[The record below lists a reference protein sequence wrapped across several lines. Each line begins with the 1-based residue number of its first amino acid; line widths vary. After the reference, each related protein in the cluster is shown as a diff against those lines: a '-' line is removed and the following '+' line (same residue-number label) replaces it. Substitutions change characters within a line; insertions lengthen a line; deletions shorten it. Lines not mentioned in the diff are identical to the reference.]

1 MEENNNPQMMP
12 KPDNNLVLAIFST
25 VCCCLPLGIVAIIKA
40 CSVNTLYAAG
50 NYVGA
55 VKAAEEAKK
64 WSNIGI
70 ILGIVA
76 SLAYFFFALFAGR

>member
-50 NYVGA
+50 NYV
-55 VKAAEEAKK
+55 VQ
-64 WSNIGI
+64 
-70 ILGIVA
+70 
-76 SLAYFFFALFAGR
+76 